1 MVLEIHA
8 DASWDPRTGETGCAF
23 WIKCYQVEIRKAL
36 YISRLHKSEQAEAKA
51 VNLAV
56 SHLLE
61 MDLVPL
67 SSIHI
72 YSDSVPGM
80 RVLNSLKKDGVY
92 WLLELIIKNGM
103 PTKSYLHM
111 VKFKH
116 IKGHT
121 QSSDTSSNI
130 NRWCDTAAKTARKT
144 KRNHVEI
151 LKDISD
157 ILL

>member
-1 MVLEIHA
+1 MTIEIHA

-23 WIKCYQVEIRKAL
+23 WIKSYQVEVRKAL
-36 YISRLHKSEQAEAKA
+36 YLSKIHKSEQAEAKA

-56 SHLLE
+56 SYLLG
-61 MDLVPL
+61 MDLVPITA
-67 SSIHI
+67 IHI
-72 YSDSVPGM
+72 YSDSIPGM
-80 RVLNSLKKDGVY
+80 RELNSLKKYGVY
-92 WLLELIIKNGM
+92 CLLELIIKNGM
-103 PTKSYLHM
+103 PTKRYLDI

-121 QSSDTSSNI
+121 KSNDTSSNI
-130 NRWCDTAAKTARKT
+130 NRWCHAEANAARKT
-144 KRNHVEI
+144 KRNHVEV